1 MDRTPTGDVEW
12 TSHHEE
18 ILIDWA
24 DKAKCYHWLHN
35 RSQKKYHALNSW
47 FTIPVIILSTATG
60 TANLAQ
66 YRLTN
71 EELKSY
77 APFVLGCVNIFTGIL
92 TTVQQFLKI
101 TELNESHRLS
111 ALGWDKLYRN
121 IKVEIAKHPS
131 ERGNVTIMTKS
142 CKEELNRLLE
152 TSPDIEEGI
161 LSEFYTTFT
170 ERKATGCCGS
180 FCSRNAKVTAE
191 ERAEFDRIKKPD
203 ICGIMR
209 TTADFRHPW
218 GSTQETQTDLS
229 GTMPQEQN
237 LQMIEYKR
245 EQTHTTSDCNEGDN
259 QEDCTTKT
267 DKASEKITLEIV

>member
-1 MDRTPTGDVEW
+1 MDRTPTGNVEW

-131 ERGNVTIMTKS
+131 ERGNVTIVTKS

-170 ERKATGCCGS
+170 ERKATGCCGAI
-180 FCSRNAKVTAE
+180 CSRNAKVTAE
-191 ERAEFDRIKKPD
+191 ERAEFDRMKKPD

-218 GSTQETQTDLS
+218 GSSQETQTDLS
-229 GTMPQEQN
+229 GTAPQEQQ

-245 EQTHTTSDCNEGDN
+245 EQTHTTTDCTEGDDE
-259 QEDCTTKT
+259 EDCATKT